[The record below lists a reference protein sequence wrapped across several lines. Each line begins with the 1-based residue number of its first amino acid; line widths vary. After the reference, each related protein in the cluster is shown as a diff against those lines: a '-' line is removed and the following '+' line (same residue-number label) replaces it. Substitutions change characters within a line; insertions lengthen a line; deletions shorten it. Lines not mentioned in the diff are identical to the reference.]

1 MTGSKTTAQSP
12 LKILVRAPNW
22 LGDLVMSTPGFN
34 ALRLAHPDAHIVGLV
49 TEPLAAL
56 LAGSKDF
63 DEIWTIGSRG
73 LASIRGAA
81 RRIATESFDLGIVI
95 PESISSAL
103 MMRWGRV
110 SRVVGYARDPVRRLL
125 LHEIV
130 PAPAEW
136 GRRRLVS
143 KERFVLGLMRS
154 VCAEGKD
161 TRLRLETTL
170 DETDRLGAFLASHEL
185 DLERIESKPPVVLAP
200 GASYGDSK
208 CWPVAHYAGFAD
220 EMARRGECVVL
231 IGTEAESSRTRRVR
245 EAMRSSPVDLTGG
258 LDLGM
263 LKALLSR
270 AKLLVAND
278 AGARHMATA
287 FGVPSVVFFGP
298 TSVAKTDENLESVEV
313 LETEHSCRPCY
324 RRSCPIDHRCLT
336 SIDIPEAIAAADRA
350 LKATPTNELA
360 IASRPLEG
368 GGRA

>member
-1 MTGSKTTAQSP
+1 MIDSTTSVRRP

-22 LGDLVMSTPGFN
+22 LGDLVMSTPGFH

-49 TEPLAAL
+49 PEGLAPL
-56 LAGSKDF
+56 LAGTRDF

-73 LASIRGAA
+73 LASIRRVA

-110 SRVVGYARDPVRRLL
+110 DRVVGYARDPVRHML
-125 LHEIV
+125 LHEVV
-130 PAPAEW
+130 PAAAEW

-143 KERFVLGLMRS
+143 KERFVLLLMRS
-154 VCAEGKD
+154 VGAESAD
-161 TRLRLETTL
+161 TRLRLASTT
-170 DETDRLGAFLASHEL
+170 DEASRLGAALERREL
-185 DLERIESKPPVVLAP
+185 ELERIESKPPIVLAP

-208 CWPVAHYAGFAD
+208 CWPVECYAEFAD
-220 EMARRGECVVL
+220 AMSQRGECVVL
-231 IGTEAESSRTRRVR
+231 IGTAAESDRTRAVR
-245 EAMRSSPVDLTGG
+245 EAMQTSAIDLTGE
-258 LDLGM
+258 LDLGT

-270 AKLLVAND
+270 ARLLVAND
-278 AGARHMATA
+278 AGARHVATA
-287 FGVPSVVFFGP
+287 FDVPSVVFFGP
-298 TSVAKTDENLESVEV
+298 TSVAKTDENLENVEV

-336 SIDIPEAIAAADRA
+336 SIRVPEAIAAADRA
-350 LKATPTNELA
+350 LNASSVRGLATSSKVLD
-360 IASRPLEG
+360 G